1 MVFQY
6 NREQWLSDCWEM
18 ARYQDL
24 MEYEVECIANGA
36 DPLDF
41 HRHC

>member
-1 MVFQY
+1 MVFQWE
-6 NREQWLSDCWEM
+6 REQWLSDCYEF
-18 ARYQDL
+18 AKHFAD
-24 MEYEVECIANGA
+24 MEHEVEYISNGA